1 MRRGYARRRKLAA
14 PVIGIGNITM
24 GGTGKTPCVLRLAQ
38 ILKQR
43 GRKPGILTRGYGRH
57 SPHKHLALEP
67 GAVVNAEHSGDEPQ
81 MFVRSG
87 LAPVGIGANRFKT
100 GTLLVRDFGA
110 DVLLLDDGF
119 QHQRL
124 ARSVDVVLIDA
135 LDPLGGGEVF
145 PLGRLRE
152 APAGLARAHLLLIT
166 RSDLSDLSAAIERQV
181 RRWNLRAPVFRA
193 GVEAQAWVEHL
204 TGRRHPPGE
213 RPFERAGVF
222 CGLGN
227 PEAFRR
233 TLKRL
238 GVEPVAWVDFEDHH
252 RYRPRELRHIS
263 QEMRA
268 QGATALVTTEKD
280 VMNLC
285 EGSDD
290 LLAPLPLYWLK
301 VGMTIER
308 ESEFVAEIERRL

>member
-1 MRRGYARRRKLAA
+1 
-14 PVIGIGNITM
+14 
-24 GGTGKTPCVLRLAQ
+24 
-38 ILKQR
+38 
-43 GRKPGILTRGYGRH
+43 
-57 SPHKHLALEP
+57 
-67 GAVVNAEHSGDEPQ
+67 
-81 MFVRSG
+81 
-87 LAPVGIGANRFKT
+87 
-100 GTLLVRDFGA
+100 
-110 DVLLLDDGF
+110 VLLLDDGF

-135 LDPLGGGEVF
+135 LDPFGGGQVF

-152 APAGLARAHLLLIT
+152 PPAGLARAHLILIA
-166 RSDLSDLSAAIERQV
+166 RSDISDLTAAIERQV
-181 RRWNLRAPVFRA
+181 RRFNGRAPVFRA
-193 GVEAQAWVEHL
+193 GVEPLAWVEHL
-204 TGRRHPPGE
+204 TGRRHPPAE

-233 TLKRL
+233 TLERM
-238 GVEPVAWVDFEDHH
+238 GVETVAWVDFEDHH
-252 RYRPRELRHIS
+252 RYRPRELRHIA
-263 QEMRA
+263 EGMRA

-285 EGSDD
+285 EGSGD

-308 ESEFVAEIERRL
+308 QSEFVAEIERRITPGQSESG